1 MADLTTLLNTIRSN
15 ASTEYQTRVPVA
27 TQNNITE
34 VGSPITSYA
43 SCQNEFLSALVE
55 RIAMTIVRNRT
66 LKNPLSVL
74 KKGGIPLGKDI
85 QEIITNLTKSEKF
98 DENGTELLKRSKPD
112 VKAIYHRMNRQDQY
126 TVTISRQQ
134 LQTAFVSYSA
144 LQNLLDSIVNTLY
157 SSDNYDEFIL
167 MKNLFASAIKENKI
181 LNLSVE
187 DITTNPKD
195 FVKNVRTCSS
205 NMVFPSTN
213 FNSYNIVKSDDQNK
227 LITWTPKENQIL
239 ILRSDVETEIDI
251 EVLAVAFNM
260 SKTDLLTRTLVVDSF
275 GSATDTYGILC
286 DSSFVQVYDN
296 LQELTNFYNPKGL
309 YYNYYWNHWQTYSL
323 SLFAN
328 AVAFSKK
335 QTS

>member
-1 MADLTTLLNTIRSN
+1 MADLTTLLNTIRAN
-15 ASTEYQTRVPVA
+15 ASQEYQTRVPQA
-27 TQNNITE
+27 TRTNITD
-34 VGSPITSYA
+34 VGNPITSYA
-43 SCQNEFLSALVE
+43 SCQNEFLTSLVE

-74 KKGGIPLGKDI
+74 KKGGVPLGKDI
-85 QEIITNLTKSEKF
+85 QEIITNLTKAETF
-98 DENGTELLKRSKPD
+98 DPNGTELLKRSTPD
-112 VKAIYHRMNRQDQY
+112 VKTIYHRVNRKDQY

-134 LQTAFVSYSA
+134 LQTAFTSYNA

-167 MKNLFASAIKENKI
+167 MKNLFSSAIKGNKI
-181 LNLSVE
+181 LNLGVE
-187 DITTNPKD
+187 DIATNPKD

-205 NMVFPSTN
+205 NMVFPSTS
-213 FNSYNIVKSDDQNK
+213 FNSYNIVNKSDENK
-227 LITWTPKENQIL
+227 LTTWTPKENQIL

-260 SKTDLLTRTLVVDSF
+260 SKTDLLTKTLVVDNF
-275 GSATDTYGILC
+275 GEATDTYGILC

-335 QTS
+335 TE

>member
-1 MADLTTLLNTIRSN
+1 
-15 ASTEYQTRVPVA
+15 
-27 TQNNITE
+27 
-34 VGSPITSYA
+34 
-43 SCQNEFLSALVE
+43 
-55 RIAMTIVRNRT
+55 MTIVRNRT

-85 QEIITNLTKSEKF
+85 QEIITNLTSAEKF
-98 DENGTELLKRSKPD
+98 DAEGTELLKRNKAD

-126 TVTISRQQ
+126 TVTITRQQ
-134 LQTAFVSYSA
+134 LQTAFISYSA

-167 MKNLFASAIKENKI
+167 MKNLFASAINENKI
-181 LNLSVE
+181 LNLGVD
-187 DITTNPKD
+187 DILTNPKD

-205 NMVFPSTN
+205 NMVFPSIS
-213 FNSYNIVKSDDQNK
+213 FNSYNKVNSSNEKK

-275 GSATDTYGILC
+275 GSASDTYGILC
-286 DSSFVQVYDN
+286 DSSFIQVYDN

-309 YYNYYWNHWQTYSL
+309 YYNYYWNHWQTYSM

-335 QTS
+335 SST

>member
-27 TQNNITE
+27 TQNNISE
-34 VGSPITSYA
+34 VGNPIITYA

-85 QEIITNLTKSEKF
+85 QEIITNLTSAEKF
-98 DENGTELLKRSKPD
+98 DADGTELLKRNKAD

-134 LQTAFVSYSA
+134 LQTAFISYSA

-167 MKNLFASAIKENKI
+167 MKNLFASAINENKI
-181 LNLSVE
+181 LNLGVD
-187 DITTNPKD
+187 DILTNPKD

-205 NMVFPSTN
+205 NMVFPSTSL
-213 FNSYNIVKSDDQNK
+213 NSYNKVNSSDEKK

-309 YYNYYWNHWQTYSL
+309 YYNYYWNHWQTYSM

-335 QTS
+335 SST